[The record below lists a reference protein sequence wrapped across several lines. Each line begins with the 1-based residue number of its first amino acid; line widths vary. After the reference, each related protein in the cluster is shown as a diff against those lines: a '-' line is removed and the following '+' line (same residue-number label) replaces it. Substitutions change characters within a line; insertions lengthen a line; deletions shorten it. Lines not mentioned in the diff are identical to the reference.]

1 MIAPR
6 LFSDMIQD
14 DDENKSYRVIYGFSI
29 IDEQVLQVAIYFDE
43 EENFNWAIETWKNI
57 RLRRDES

>member
-1 MIAPR
+1 
-6 LFSDMIQD
+6 MIQD
-14 DDENKSYRVIYGFSI
+14 DDENKSSRVIYGFSI

-43 EENFNWAIETWKNI
+43 EEDFNWAIETWKNI